1 MLEVL
6 LLSIR
11 FHDILLRFFFRLHL
25 DVDGVTHRSGGGGC
39 VELKDGREDIDI
51 LAEIISDGEEITVSA
66 GSFKLQSKVLLA
78 ADPLPLAK
86 IESGV
91 SVTSLFLSWLI
102 SDFWCFNGGVTK
114 ISSCSRGFSLCWS

>member
-1 MLEVL
+1 M
-6 LLSIR
+6 
-11 FHDILLRFFFRLHL
+11 
-25 DVDGVTHRSGGGGC
+25 THGSGGGGC

-91 SVTSLFLSWLI
+91 SVPSLFLSWLI
-102 SDFWCFNGGVTK
+102 SDLYIYIIYMCVSKNIKFKNNISKKILKKSKYCF
-114 ISSCSRGFSLCWS
+114 